1 MAAMNPGP
9 ANPYGE
15 LVFADDSNKSRLSR
29 MRKAGGAVQ
38 LAPAIYVTGS
48 TVPVEALA
56 KHYARSIAAHYWP
69 GAVIS
74 DRSALA
80 GGPSDGWLFLSHPH
94 PPRRADVVLPGLTI
108 SCRMGPGAL
117 PGDMPMPE
125 DICLAS
131 PARMLLENAE
141 PTGRPAVNRPNR
153 AAGMGAVGDKIAELA
168 ASDKL
173 SATFAVFDQIRG
185 RFSPAAANR
194 VAALLAAAG
203 GTHKGAPIESDRLA
217 AHVAGTPYDT
227 ARLGIFDNAFAE
239 LGSMAPVVRPA
250 VGRDEDARRWLT
262 FFEAYFSNYIEGTKF
277 SVEEAKDIAING
289 IEPPNRPQDAHD
301 VSATYSIVND
311 PALMSH
317 TPRDADDF
325 LELLAD
331 RHRYLMA
338 ARPDKNPGVWKTE
351 PNYAGATE
359 FVHPD
364 HVPGTLREGW
374 DRIAATVDPFH
385 RAVMT
390 MLVVTEC
397 HPFDDGNGRLARI
410 MTNAELVATKQQRI
424 IIPTCFRNNYLASLN
439 GATNYGGVAGLVSV
453 LDFARKWVSAV
464 DWSDWDRCMADL
476 NASNAFE
483 DPGVAEHS
491 GRRLRMPGAPGIS

>member
-1 MAAMNPGP
+1 MDAMNAAP

-38 LAPAIYVTGS
+38 LAPAIYATGA
-48 TVPVEALA
+48 TVSVEALA
-56 KHYARSIAAHYWP
+56 KRYARPIAAHYWP

-80 GGPSDGWLFLSHPH
+80 GGASDGWLFLSHPD
-94 PPRRADVVLPGLTI
+94 PRRRSDVVLPGLTI
-108 SCRMGPGAL
+108 TCRVGAGPL
-117 PGDMPMPE
+117 SGDMSLPE
-125 DICLAS
+125 NLYLAS

-141 PTGRPAVNRPNR
+141 PAGRPAVNRPSR

-168 ASDKL
+168 ASNKL
-173 SATFAVFDQIRG
+173 TATFAVFDQIRG
-185 RFSPAAANR
+185 RFTPAAANR

-203 GTHKGAPIESDRLA
+203 GTNKGTPIESERLA

-227 ARLGIFDNAFAE
+227 ARVGIFDAAFAE
-239 LGSMAPVVRPA
+239 MDDMAPVVRPA
-250 VGRDEDARRWLT
+250 VGRDDDARRWLT

-289 IEPPNRPQDAHD
+289 IEPPNRPKDAHD
-301 VSATYSIVND
+301 VSATYAIVND
-311 PALMSH
+311 PDLMSH

-338 ARPDKNPGVWKTE
+338 ARSDKNPGAWKTE

-364 HVPGTLREGW
+364 HVTGTLREGW
-374 DRIAATVDPFH
+374 ARIAATVDPFH

-410 MTNAELVATKQQRI
+410 MTNAELFASRQQRI
-424 IIPTCFRNNYLASLN
+424 IIPTCYRNNYLAALN
-439 GATNYGGVAGLVSV
+439 GATNHGGVTGLVSV
-453 LDFARKWVSAV
+453 LDFARKWVAAV
-464 DWSDWDRCMADL
+464 DWSDWDHCMADL
-476 NASNAFE
+476 NASHAFE
-483 DPGVAEHS
+483 DPAIAEHS
-491 GRRLRMPGAPGIS
+491 GRRLRMPGAPGNS